1 MFRKR
6 KPLKQDLP
14 EKVARRAKMIPTPD
28 LLDWAE
34 HSLYQA
40 HRSLSAFRSRPEAPD
55 APLHFSE
62 SRQSLAALL
71 AVLDELQDRTGID
84 VRLADNPQ
92 PPASVIVRDDG
103 L

>member
-6 KPLKQDLP
+6 KPLKQELP
-14 EKVARRAKMIPTPD
+14 EKIARRARMIPTPD
-28 LLDWAE
+28 LMDWAE

-62 SRQSLAALL
+62 SKQSLAALL
-71 AVLDELQDRTGID
+71 AVLEELESRTGIET
-84 VRLADNPQ
+84 RLANDPQ
-92 PPASVIVRDDG
+92 PPASAILREQA
-103 L
+103 